1 MIKKKRKIKKHY
13 TIAVTSDY
21 SVDKTKF
28 YRSRFNILR
37 VSVWTMILVLF
48 LGVGL
53 IAFELYEVNKM
64 ESKLAVL
71 RGIIAEQDELIDTL
85 GAEKAELS
93 AQNQILN
100 NTVAMAVMEK
110 EKKEEEFALKHIPS
124 GFPLT
129 GSAAIRDISVMDEPE
144 EELAGYFN
152 YDVGDR
158 YNAGGSKAVEEN
170 PITVFEMSTV
180 SDVVATADGRV
191 VSITDDEIFNRCIK
205 IDHGNGYVTIY
216 RNNSDPKVTVGDEV
230 VRGAILFIGGEDNIY
245 LGYQITYNDEYMD
258 PMDVIDIDG

>member
-1 MIKKKRKIKKHY
+1 MIRKKRKIRKHY

-28 YRSRFNILR
+28 YRSRFNIFKL
-37 VSVWTMILVLF
+37 SVWTMVIVLT

-53 IAFELYEVNKM
+53 MAFELYEVNNM

-71 RGIIAEQDELIDTL
+71 RDIINEQDEIIDTL
-85 GAEKAELS
+85 GNEKAELS
-93 AQNQILN
+93 SQNQILN
-100 NTVAMAVMEK
+100 NTVAMALREK
-110 EKKEEEFALKHIPS
+110 EKEEEESAARHLPS
-124 GFPLT
+124 AFPLT
-129 GSAAIRDISVMDEPE
+129 GSANIRDISVMDEPE

-152 YDVGDR
+152 YDAGDK
-158 YNAGGSKAVEEN
+158 YNAGGNKAVEEN
-170 PITVFEMSTV
+170 PITVFEMSSI
-180 SDVVATADGRV
+180 SDVVATAEGTV
-191 VSITDDEIFNRCIK
+191 TAITDDEIFTKCIT

-230 VRGAILFIGGEDNIY
+230 VRGAILYVGGEDNIY
-245 LGYQITYNDEYMD
+245 LGYQITYNGEYLD

>member
-37 VSVWTMILVLF
+37 LSVWTMILVPF

-53 IAFELYEVNKM
+53 IVFELYEVNKM

-100 NTVAMAVMEK
+100 NTVA
-110 EKKEEEFALKHIPS
+110 
-124 GFPLT
+124 
-129 GSAAIRDISVMDEPE
+129 
-144 EELAGYFN
+144 
-152 YDVGDR
+152 
-158 YNAGGSKAVEEN
+158 
-170 PITVFEMSTV
+170 VFKTCSC
-180 SDVVATADGRV
+180 
-191 VSITDDEIFNRCIK
+191 F
-205 IDHGNGYVTIY
+205 
-216 RNNSDPKVTVGDEV
+216 
-230 VRGAILFIGGEDNIY
+230 
-245 LGYQITYNDEYMD
+245 
-258 PMDVIDIDG
+258 